1 MEELWK
7 AQINTIISYTEV
19 NSLIVDP
26 IVFHYYFHYF
36 YSFQIK
42 LFAEYKL
49 DWMGCTLLNKF
60 CMLLNVCQYLKY
72 IYAFLIFYIFLHLSV
87 REDTFLIFC
96 KSELEVFTQ

>member
-49 DWMGCTLLNKF
+49 D
-60 CMLLNVCQYLKY
+60 
-72 IYAFLIFYIFLHLSV
+72 
-87 REDTFLIFC
+87 
-96 KSELEVFTQ
+96 